1 MNEFDKVAKTPL
13 EEWVN
18 YLKTGE
24 IEPDT
29 KVPGL
34 SEAREKLK
42 YYSMAPA
49 ERYAYD
55 EHLNAIMIQNDV
67 LSTAKLAGLTEGR
80 SKGLAEGRAE
90 GRAEGLAE
98 GRAEG
103 LAEGRA
109 EGILSTARNLKAM
122 GLSMEDI
129 SSATGLSKED
139 IVKL

>member
-1 MNEFDKVAKTPL
+1 M
-13 EEWVN
+13 
-18 YLKTGE
+18 E

-67 LSTAKLAGLTEGR
+67 LSTAKLEGLTEGR
-80 SKGLAEGRAE
+80 SKGLAE

-129 SSATGLSKED
+129 SRATGLSKED
-139 IVKL
+139 ILKL